1 MTTAPARA
9 EGPLDEL
16 GIWSV
21 TRGLPEQ
28 LDQAVAAALEVT
40 DLPSLDQI
48 DHVVVMGM
56 GGSGIAGDVVRAVAG
71 PMMPVPVVVSKGYPC
86 PGFVTSRSLVIA
98 VSFSGNT
105 EETLE
110 AAATAEEAG
119 AQMVVVTSGGTLG
132 GLASDWGAPVYDL
145 DSSIPMPRA
154 AVGSV
159 SVPPLIAL
167 ERIGL
172 FPGAQRWIEFTVEQ
186 LIRRRDAL
194 DEDDIAAAA
203 AAMIGDTVPL
213 VYGGGDL
220 GAVAAKRWKN
230 QVNENAKAPAFS
242 NEMPELCHNE
252 IAGWEAN
259 RAVSGS
265 ALSLVTLR
273 HDHEH
278 PQISRRFDYNAQV
291 TANVV
296 AASVEIAAE
305 GEGQLAQLFDLM
317 YIGDF
322 VSLHLAATRNVDPG
336 PIGVL
341 DDLKS
346 FLSAG

>member
-1 MTTAPARA
+1 MIHGHGLRGWSAGLTSGAWPGGAPWACNW
-9 EGPLDEL
+9 P
-16 GIWSV
+16 
-21 TRGLPEQ
+21 
-28 LDQAVAAALEVT
+28 AAK
-40 DLPSLDQI
+40 
-48 DHVVVMGM
+48 
-56 GGSGIAGDVVRAVAG
+56 SGIACVAG
-71 PMMPVPVVVSKGYPC
+71 MSSTGVAC
-86 PGFVTSRSLVIA
+86 PSA
-98 VSFSGNT
+98 P
-105 EETLE
+105 
-110 AAATAEEAG
+110 AE
-119 AQMVVVTSGGTLG
+119 S
-132 GLASDWGAPVYDL
+132 
-145 DSSIPMPRA
+145 
-154 AVGSV
+154 VGPNS
-159 SVPPLIAL
+159 
-167 ERIGL
+167 
-172 FPGAQRWIEFTVEQ
+172 
-186 LIRRRDAL
+186 
-194 DEDDIAAAA
+194 
-203 AAMIGDTVPL
+203 
-213 VYGGGDL
+213 
-220 GAVAAKRWKN
+220 AAKRWKN

-322 VSLHLAATRNVDPG
+322 VSLHLAAARSVDPG
-336 PIGVL
+336 PISVL